1 MPDLRRPT
9 YYRPIPVCIMDD
21 PDSSIGPSM
30 TAIPSSKLVTIF
42 GASGFL
48 GRHIVRAL
56 TNEGWRVR
64 AAVRYANTAHFLRP
78 MGRVGQIQ
86 LLKTN
91 VTDDAAVDA
100 ALRGAD
106 AAINL
111 VGVLSESGTQRF
123 AALHTEA
130 AGRIAELAA
139 KHGVVRLLHVSAL
152 GASADSPSHYAR
164 SKAEGEARVEAA
176 FPGVT
181 IFRPSIVFGPE
192 DDFFNRFAWLA
203 RLSPVLPLIGGGHT
217 RFQPV
222 YVGDVAEAARTI
234 LNDPWTDG
242 KIYEL
247 GGPEV
252 LTMKD
257 IMRLVLK
264 QTHRRRVLVP
274 VPFALARVKAA
285 VLGLLPKPL
294 LTLDQVRLLQQD
306 NVVSDGALT
315 LRDLA
320 IVPTAAEAILPSYLW
335 RFRKTGQFETVSS

>member
-1 MPDLRRPT
+1 
-9 YYRPIPVCIMDD
+9 
-21 PDSSIGPSM
+21 M

-56 TNEGWRVR
+56 ANDGWRVR
-64 AAVRYANTAHFLRP
+64 AAVRHPNTAHFLKP

-91 VTDDAAVDA
+91 VTDDAAVDR

-111 VGVLSESGTQRF
+111 VGILFESGSQRF
-123 AALHTEA
+123 AALHSEA
-130 AGRIAELAA
+130 AERIASLSA
-139 KHGVVRLLHVSAL
+139 KHGVARLLHMSAL
-152 GASADSPSHYAR
+152 GAAPESPSVYAR
-164 SKAEGEARVEAA
+164 SKAQGEVRVRAA
-176 FPGVT
+176 YAGAT

-203 RLSPVLPLIGGGHT
+203 RISPVLPLIGGGHM

-222 YVGDVAEAARTI
+222 YVGDVAQAVRAVLTDSAAAG
-234 LNDPWTDG
+234 LN
-242 KIYEL
+242 YEL

-252 LTMKD
+252 MTLKE

-264 QTHRRRVLVP
+264 QTQRKRFLVP
-274 VPFALARVKAA
+274 VPFVIARLKGA

-306 NVVSDGALT
+306 NVVSEGALT
-315 LRDLA
+315 LRDHG

-335 RFRKTGQFETVSS
+335 RFRKTGQFETVSP

>member
-1 MPDLRRPT
+1 
-9 YYRPIPVCIMDD
+9 
-21 PDSSIGPSM
+21 M

-56 TNEGWRVR
+56 ANEGWRVR
-64 AAVRYANTAHFLRP
+64 AAVRYPNTAHFLKP

-91 VTDDAAVDA
+91 VNDDAAVDA

-111 VGVLSESGTQRF
+111 VGVLSESGSQRF

-139 KHGVVRLLHVSAL
+139 KHGVAALLHVSAL
-152 GASADSPSHYAR
+152 GASVDSPSLYAR
-164 SKAEGEARVEAA
+164 SKAEGEARVRAA
-176 FPGVT
+176 FPGAT

-203 RLSPVLPLIGGGHT
+203 RLSPALPLIGGGHT

-222 YVGDVAEAARTI
+222 FVGDVAEAARAV
-234 LNDPWTDG
+234 LNDPAAAG
-242 KIYEL
+242 KTYEL
-247 GGPEV
+247 GGPEIM
-252 LTMKD
+252 TMKEV
-257 IMRLVLK
+257 MQLVLK
-264 QTHRRRVLVP
+264 QTHRRRLLLP

-285 VLGLLPKPL
+285 ILGLLPNPL

-306 NVVSDGALT
+306 NVVSAGALT
-315 LRDLA
+315 LRDLS

-335 RFRKTGQFETVSS
+335 RFRKTGQFETVSP

>member
-1 MPDLRRPT
+1 
-9 YYRPIPVCIMDD
+9 
-21 PDSSIGPSM
+21 M

-56 TNEGWRVR
+56 ANEGWRVR
-64 AAVRYANTAHFLRP
+64 AAVRYPNTAHFLKP

-91 VTDDAAVDA
+91 VNDDAAVDA

-111 VGVLSESGTQRF
+111 VGVLSESGSQRF

-139 KHGVVRLLHVSAL
+139 KHGVAALLHVSAL

-164 SKAEGEARVEAA
+164 TKAEGEARVRAA
-176 FPGVT
+176 FPGAT

-203 RLSPVLPLIGGGHT
+203 RLSPALPLIGGGHT

-222 YVGDVAEAARTI
+222 FVGDVAEAARAV
-234 LNDPWTDG
+234 LNDPAAAG
-242 KIYEL
+242 KTYEL
-247 GGPEV
+247 GGPEIM
-252 LTMKD
+252 TMKEV
-257 IMRLVLK
+257 MQLVLK
-264 QTHRRRVLVP
+264 QTHRRRLLLP

-285 VLGLLPKPL
+285 ILGLLPNPL

-306 NVVSDGALT
+306 NVVSAGALT
-315 LRDLA
+315 LRDLS

-335 RFRKTGQFETVSS
+335 RFRKTGQFETVSP